1 MSSKNKL
8 PEETLFTPR
17 EIQFLLA
24 LQKYE
29 AINNTALELKISYRR
44 AAAIK
49 ANIQRK
55 WKLAVNSNNYML
67 ALTKR
72 HEGFKKLMLSVGR
85 SKLQVQEEE
94 WTDREFA
101 EEEENLEEEERVE

>member
-1 MSSKNKL
+1 MMPSKNKV
-8 PEETLFTPR
+8 PEETLFTSR

-29 AINNTALELKISYRR
+29 AINSTALELKISYRR

-67 ALTKR
+67 TLTKR

-94 WTDREFA
+94 W
-101 EEEENLEEEERVE
+101 EEQDLEEEETVE